1 MNCAQRE
8 NRVYCICIVNANIIC
23 VYLRRPHAAKRQN
36 SLCGRV
42 HKIVLV
48 RKDAAKMTNRQKN
61 PLLYKVIRTIFYAL
75 FMAVYRP
82 RIVNKSLIPKEG
94 RAVLAGNH
102 KHALDPI
109 LVDCCTNRTVHT
121 LAKKDLHDGAF
132 GWLFRGV
139 GTIPVDLHAAHN
151 PAALD
156 KSVEYLKND
165 CIINVS
171 PEAKRNYTDQILLP
185 FKYGAVV
192 MAKRTQSRIIP
203 YAITGDYRFR
213 SRNLQIKFG
222 EPLDVTAL
230 TVEEANT
237 LLYNTVK
244 ELLVQEMDIP
254 EETHADGSD

>member
-1 MNCAQRE
+1 
-8 NRVYCICIVNANIIC
+8 
-23 VYLRRPHAAKRQN
+23 
-36 SLCGRV
+36 
-42 HKIVLV
+42 
-48 RKDAAKMTNRQKN
+48 MTNRQKD
-61 PLLYKVIRTIFYAL
+61 PLLYKIIRTIFYVP

-82 RIVNKSLIPKEG
+82 KIVNQFLIPKEG
-94 RAVLAGNH
+94 RVVLAGNH

-121 LAKKDLHDGAF
+121 LAKKDLHDGIF

-156 KSVEYLKND
+156 QSVAYLKND
-165 CIINVS
+165 CMINVS
-171 PEAKRNYTDQILLP
+171 PEAKRNYTDEILLP

-192 MAKRTQSRIIP
+192 MAKRAQSRIIP
-203 YAITGDYRFR
+203 YAITGDYRIR
-213 SRNLQIKFG
+213 SRNLQIRFG
-222 EPLDVTAL
+222 EPLDVGNL

-244 ELLVQEMDIP
+244 ELLIQEAK
-254 EETHADGSD
+254 HADRTD